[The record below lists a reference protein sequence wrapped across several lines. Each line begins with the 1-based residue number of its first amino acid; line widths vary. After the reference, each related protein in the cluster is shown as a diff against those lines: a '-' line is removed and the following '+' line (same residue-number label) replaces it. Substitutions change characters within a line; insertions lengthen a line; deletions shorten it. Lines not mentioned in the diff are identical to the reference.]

1 MANPRSR
8 GLVCLAW
15 RLPGSRHYCRAHRSL
30 AIRELM
36 GIDAVAWPGA
46 PGSPRS
52 IGDAPC
58 LIARKGGSVDNARS
72 RWLGRSPGNAN
83 RVMYARGQ
91 WRFAGPTP
99 RRFRFADRPCRPL
112 WPHVGR
118 GAFRAP

>member
-1 MANPRSR
+1 
-8 GLVCLAW
+8 
-15 RLPGSRHYCRAHRSL
+15 
-30 AIRELM
+30 M

-72 RWLGRSPGNAN
+72 RWLGRAQETLIGLCMREANGDSPVQRA
-83 RVMYARGQ
+83 
-91 WRFAGPTP
+91 
-99 RRFRFADRPCRPL
+99 RRFMFADRPYPPL
-112 WPHVGR
+112 LPHVGR